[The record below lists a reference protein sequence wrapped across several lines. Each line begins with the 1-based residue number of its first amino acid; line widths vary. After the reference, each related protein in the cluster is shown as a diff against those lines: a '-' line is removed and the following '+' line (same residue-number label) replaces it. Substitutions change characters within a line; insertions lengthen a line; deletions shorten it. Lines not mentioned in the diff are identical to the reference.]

1 MIQFI
6 CDSCSRTKPAN
17 EIWILG
23 LAAEAV
29 GVTAA
34 RREASI
40 LSAWTRENAVHP
52 LAIHFCSE
60 ECKQNYLDQLFAE
73 PNRRVEVE
81 ETVTRATRKKKR
93 VGNRTKTVSRTHRR
107 KRAA

>member
-6 CDSCSRTKPAN
+6 CDSCSRAKPAN
-17 EIWILG
+17 ELWILG

-52 LAIHFCSE
+52 LAIHFCSD
-60 ECKQNYLDQLFAE
+60 ECKRNYMDRLFSE
-73 PNRRVEVE
+73 PNESVEIE
-81 ETVTRATRKKKR
+81 ETVTRATPKKKR
-93 VGNRTKTVSRTHRR
+93 AGNRAKTVSRTHRR